1 MSLLIKYGIP
11 KLSGNKGTTTANW
24 HAGIGTSGETGGD
37 VITIGTASTYNKV
50 QALWLN
56 IENLANG
63 ATVTVR
69 LYHLISD
76 VEKKVHQQSFTRGM
90 DPNGLWIISGDMA
103 ISGTLR
109 CELQSDNSGDTSK
122 SIAWEWV
129 MG

>member
-1 MSLLIKYGIP
+1 MSLFIKNDIP
-11 KLSGNKGTTTANW
+11 QLSGNKGTTTANW
-24 HAGIGTSGETGGD
+24 YAGTGTSGEIGSD
-37 VITIGTASTYNKV
+37 VVTIGTASTYKKV

-69 LYHLISD
+69 LYHSIND
-76 VEKKVHQQSFTRGM
+76 VEKKVYKQSFTRGI
-90 DPNGLWIISGDMA
+90 DPNGLWIISGAMA

-109 CELQSDNSGDTSK
+109 CELQSDNSGDTSR

-129 MG
+129 ME

>member
-11 KLSGNKGTTTANW
+11 QLSGNKGTTTADW
-24 HAGIGTSGETGGD
+24 YAGTGTSGETGGN
-37 VITIGTASTYNKV
+37 VITIGTVSTYNNV
-50 QALWLN
+50 QSLWLN

-69 LYHLISD
+69 LYHSIND
-76 VEKKVHQQSFTRGM
+76 VEKKVHQQSFIRGI
-90 DPNGLWIISGDMA
+90 DPNGLWIISGTMA

-109 CELQSDNSGDTSK
+109 CELQSDNSGDTAK

-129 MG
+129 MQ